1 MVEYPYCENR
11 ISGEGFHNME
21 TIIRKYF
28 EHGADML
35 KPFENVPNNSVYS
48 FEADGKGYIFKLF
61 RSKYWPENDKLQ
73 FVNQTLR
80 QHNIPCAELIVFTR
94 DDPAYPNGYLIERKL
109 DGITAD
115 KVTFTQEEETAF
127 YRKLAGIVSKFHS
140 IPVKEFGYLGGG
152 EESMSAF
159 FDDEFDERVE
169 SLEEKG
175 VYTADELR
183 NMKDILMNT
192 LNRFADLPPVLCH
205 GDLSKKNVM
214 MQDSGALVLIDWD
227 DAMGY
232 NWMADISRFTF
243 WMKMTYSESEYTLF
257 REAFLEGYHGARKD
271 EFDAFEKAYHIYN
284 ALDNLVYAIN
294 VGDGKMTAFTKEYLK
309 QFV

>member
-1 MVEYPYCENR
+1 
-11 ISGEGFHNME
+11 ME
-21 TIIRKYF
+21 KIIRKYLK
-28 EHGADML
+28 HGADQL

-48 FEADGKGYIFKLF
+48 FESGGESYIFKLF
-61 RSKYWPENDKLQ
+61 RSKYWPEDDKLQ
-73 FVNQTLR
+73 FVNETLCR
-80 QHNIPCAELIVFTR
+80 YNIPCAELIVFTR

-109 DGITAD
+109 EGVTAD
-115 KVTFTQEEETAF
+115 KVTFTQEEEAAF
-127 YRKLAGIVSKFHS
+127 YRKLAGLVSEFHS
-140 IPVKEFGYLGGG
+140 IPVKKFGYLGGG
-152 EESMSAF
+152 EDRMGAF
-159 FDDEFDERVE
+159 FEDEFDERVE

-192 LNRFADLPPVLCH
+192 FKRFDDLPPVLCH

-214 MQDSGALVLIDWD
+214 VQESGNLVLIDWD

-232 NWMADISRFTF
+232 NWMADIARFTF
-243 WMKMTYSESEYTLF
+243 WMKMTYSEPAYSLF
-257 REAFLEGYHGARKD
+257 RGAFLEGYRGARKD
-271 EFDAFEKAYHIYN
+271 EFDIFEKAYHIYN

-294 VGDGKMTAFTKEYLK
+294 VGDEKMTAFTKEYLK

>member
-1 MVEYPYCENR
+1 
-11 ISGEGFHNME
+11 ME
-21 TIIRKYF
+21 TFICKYF
-28 EHGADML
+28 KHGVDML

-48 FEADGKGYIFKLF
+48 FESDGEGYIFKLF

-80 QHNIPCAELIVFTR
+80 QRNIPCAELIVFTR

-115 KVTFTQEEETAF
+115 KVMFTPEEEKAF
-127 YRKLAGIVSKFHS
+127 YTKLAGTVSEFHS
-140 IPVKEFGYLGGG
+140 IPMKEFGYLGGG
-152 EESMSAF
+152 EESMCAF
-159 FDDEFDERVE
+159 FDNEFDERVE

-175 VYTADELR
+175 VYTSEELR
-183 NMKDILMNT
+183 NMKDIFMNT
-192 LNRFADLPPVLCH
+192 LKCFDDLPSVLCH

-214 MQDSGALVLIDWD
+214 VQDSGALVLIDWD

-243 WMKMTYSESEYTLF
+243 WMKMTYSESEYNLF
-257 REAFLEGYHGARKD
+257 REAFLEGYRGARKD
-271 EFDAFEKAYHIYN
+271 EFDVFEKAYHIYN
-284 ALDNLVYAIN
+284 ALDNLVYAIK
-294 VGDGKMTAFTKEYLK
+294 VGNEKMATFTKEYLE
-309 QFV
+309 QYV

>member
-1 MVEYPYCENR
+1 
-11 ISGEGFHNME
+11 ME
-21 TIIRKYF
+21 TIIRKYLK
-28 EHGADML
+28 HGADQL

-48 FEADGKGYIFKLF
+48 FESGGESYIFKLF
-61 RSKYWPENDKLQ
+61 RSKYWPEDDKLQ
-73 FVNQTLR
+73 FVNETLCR
-80 QHNIPCAELIVFTR
+80 YNTPCAELIVFTR

-109 DGITAD
+109 EGVTAD
-115 KVTFTQEEETAF
+115 KVTFTQEEEAAF
-127 YRKLAGIVSKFHS
+127 YRKLAGLVSEIHS
-140 IPVKEFGYLGGG
+140 ISVKEFGYLGGG
-152 EESMSAF
+152 EDSMGAF
-159 FDDEFDERVE
+159 FEDEFDERVE

-192 LNRFADLPPVLCH
+192 FKRFDDLPPVLCH

-214 MQDSGALVLIDWD
+214 VQESGNLVLIDWD

-232 NWMADISRFTF
+232 NWMADIARFTF
-243 WMKMTYSESEYTLF
+243 WMKMTYSEPAYSLF
-257 REAFLEGYHGARKD
+257 RGAFLEGYRGARKD
-271 EFDAFEKAYHIYN
+271 EFDIFEKAYHIYN

-294 VGDGKMTAFTKEYLK
+294 VGDEKMTAFTKEYLK

>member
-1 MVEYPYCENR
+1 
-11 ISGEGFHNME
+11 ME
-21 TIIRKYF
+21 TIIRKYVK
-28 EHGADML
+28 HGIDML

-48 FEADGKGYIFKLF
+48 FESNGEGYIFKLF

-73 FVNQTLR
+73 FVNQTLC
-80 QHNIPCAELIVFTR
+80 QHNIPCARLIVFTR
-94 DDPAYPNGYLIERKL
+94 DDPAYPNGYLIERKIE
-109 DGITAD
+109 GVPAD
-115 KVTFTQEEETAF
+115 KVCFTQEEEAAF
-127 YRKLAGIVSKFHS
+127 YKKLAVLVSGFHS
-140 IPVKEFGYLGGG
+140 IPLKGFGYIGNGEGG
-152 EESMSAF
+152 EESMGAF
-159 FDDEFDERVE
+159 FDGEFDERVE

-183 NMKDILMNT
+183 NMKDILMDAFR
-192 LNRFADLPPVLCH
+192 RFDDLPPVLCH

-214 MQDSGALVLIDWD
+214 VQDSGALVLIDWD

-271 EFDAFEKAYHIYN
+271 EFDVFEKAYHIYN
-284 ALDNLVYAIN
+284 ALDNLVYAIDI
-294 VGDGKMTAFTKEYLK
+294 GDEKIMAFTKEYLK

>member
-1 MVEYPYCENR
+1 
-11 ISGEGFHNME
+11 ME

-28 EHGADML
+28 KDGVDML
-35 KPFENVPNNSVYS
+35 KPFANVPNNSVYS
-48 FEADGKGYIFKLF
+48 FESDGEGYIFKLF

-73 FVNQTLR
+73 FVNRTLR

-127 YRKLAGIVSKFHS
+127 YRKLAGIVSEFHS

-152 EESMSAF
+152 EESMGAF

-169 SLEEKG
+169 SLEENG

-183 NMKDILMNT
+183 NMKDILMDAFR
-192 LNRFADLPPVLCH
+192 RFDDLPPVLCH

-214 MQDSGALVLIDWD
+214 VQDSGELVLIDWD

-243 WMKMTYSESEYTLF
+243 WMKMTYSKPEYDRF
-257 REAFLEGYHGARKD
+257 RKAFLDGYHGVRKD
-271 EFDAFEKAYHIYN
+271 EFDDFEKAYHIYN

-294 VGDGKMTAFTKEYLK
+294 VGDGKMAAFTKEYLK

>member
-1 MVEYPYCENR
+1 
-11 ISGEGFHNME
+11 ME

-28 EHGADML
+28 RHGTDM
-35 KPFENVPNNSVYS
+35 PVPIENVPNNSVYS
-48 FEADGKGYIFKLF
+48 FESDGEKYIFKLF
-61 RSKYWPENDKLQ
+61 RSRYWPENDKLQ
-73 FVNQTLR
+73 FVNRTLR

-127 YRKLAGIVSKFHS
+127 YRKLAGIVSEFHS

-192 LNRFADLPPVLCH
+192 LNRVFKRV
-205 GDLSKKNVM
+205 
-214 MQDSGALVLIDWD
+214 MQDKEVTQYFLRHTFATRAIECGM
-227 DAMGY
+227 DAK
-232 NWMADISRFTF
+232 SL
-243 WMKMTYSESEYTLF
+243 SEILGHKNPTITLKRYVHSF
-257 REAFLEGYHGARKD
+257 MEHKKD
-271 EFDAFEKAYHIYN
+271 FMN
-284 ALDNLVYAIN
+284 RL
-294 VGDGKMTAFTKEYLK
+294 GKML
-309 QFV
+309 

>member
-1 MVEYPYCENR
+1 
-11 ISGEGFHNME
+11 ME

-28 EHGADML
+28 KHGVYNL
-35 KPFENVPNNSVYS
+35 KAFENVPNNSVYS
-48 FEADGKGYIFKLF
+48 FESGGEEYIFKLF

-73 FVNQTLR
+73 FVNQTLQ
-80 QHNIPCAELIVFTR
+80 QHGIPCAELIVFTR
-94 DDPAYPNGYLIERKL
+94 DDPAYPDGYLIERKL

-115 KVTFTQEEETAF
+115 KVTFTQEEEAAF
-127 YRKLAGIVSKFHS
+127 YRKLAGIVSAFHS
-140 IPVKEFGYLGGG
+140 IPVKGFGYLGDGLGGG
-152 EESMSAF
+152 EESMGAF
-159 FDDEFDERVE
+159 FDGEFDERVE

-192 LNRFADLPPVLCH
+192 FRRFDDLPPVLCH
-205 GDLSKKNVM
+205 GDLSTKNVM
-214 MQDSGALVLIDWD
+214 VQDSGALVLIDWD

-243 WMKMTYSESEYTLF
+243 WMKMTCGEPEYHLF

-271 EFDAFEKAYHIYN
+271 EFDVFEKAYHIYN
-284 ALDNLVYAIN
+284 ALDNLVYAMD
-294 VGDGKMTAFTKEYLK
+294 VGDEKVAAFTNEYLK

>member
-1 MVEYPYCENR
+1 
-11 ISGEGFHNME
+11 ME
-21 TIIRKYF
+21 TIIRKYLK
-28 EHGADML
+28 HGADEL
-35 KPFENVPNNSVYS
+35 RPFENVPNNSVYS
-48 FEADGKGYIFKLF
+48 FESDGEGYIFKLF

-73 FVNQTLR
+73 FVNEVLR

-109 DGITAD
+109 DGVTAD
-115 KVTFTQEEETAF
+115 KVTFTQAEEAAF
-127 YRKLAGIVSKFHS
+127 YKKLADFVSEFHS
-140 IPVKEFGYLGGG
+140 IHVKEFGYLGGG
-152 EESMSAF
+152 EDSMGAF
-159 FDDEFDERVE
+159 FEDEFDERVE

-175 VYTADELR
+175 VYTAEELR

-192 LNRFADLPPVLCH
+192 FKRFDDLPPVLCH

-214 MQDSGALVLIDWD
+214 VQESGNLVLIDWD

-243 WMKMTYSESEYTLF
+243 WMKMTYSEPAYSLF
-257 REAFLEGYHGARKD
+257 REAFLEGYRGARKD
-271 EFDAFEKAYHIYN
+271 EFDIFEKAYHIYN
-284 ALDNLVYAIN
+284 ALDNLVYAMN
-294 VGDGKMTAFTKEYLK
+294 VGDEKMTAFTKEYLK